1 MPDIERVMSF
11 LDMFEEGKEDKKLST
26 IKKTAISVI
35 YTWCR
40 ICKTLIPVEEGIA
53 TRGALLFRLG
63 SNAAMY
69 ISLGD
74 GNVTE
79 TFTYAALIP
88 GVDYGVGV

>member
-1 MPDIERVMSF
+1 MSF
-11 LDMFEEGKEDKKLST
+11 LDNFDEEGEENPQLSA
-26 IKKTAISVI
+26 IKRAAISMLYAWFRV
-35 YTWCR
+35 CGS
-40 ICKTLIPVEEGIA
+40 LISVEEGIA